1 LARLALARLAL
12 AWSTLFRLTS
22 ALLTLARL
30 TLAQRTLARLSP
42 ARLTLSRLIL
52 TRLILSRLTLVQLIL
67 ALLTLAPLTLT
78 WLTLAWLTL
87 EELTRTLARLTM
99 NWLILTLSQ
108 LVLVRL
114 TLVRLTT
121 NPLTFAQMT
130 PDLTNGMTLLA
141 TPVTSPLA
149 IVKIEINVISNHV
162 VLLTGIAAVKLA
174 VIIDGDITVSCFH
187 FKTNATII
195 VAAIAFVSAAPDS
208 STCVTTVILVNIDS
222 DSTANIT
229 TDAHHGCGGLLDAVI
244 VDSVP
249 ITATPDLVE
258 PGISCPVLM
267 SGSTS
272 ADSTAPA

>member
-1 LARLALARLAL
+1 LALARLAL

-149 IVKIEINVISNHV
+149 IVKIAGEINVISNHV

-195 VAAIAFVSAAPDS
+195 VAAVAFVSAVPDS
-208 STCVTTVILVNIDS
+208 STCATTVIFVNIDS